1 MFQDKRLDP
10 ASALSAAS
18 LTEIVGAFSH
28 ALDVTEGQPE
38 GHCIRAAWIGCAVG
52 RMIGLSDEELYELRH
67 CILLKDLGCSSNA
80 ARIAEI
86 YHTDDLAFKEDFKRV
101 GDDLPGI
108 LSFVVRHTGNR
119 SSLGQRAKAVANI
132 LKNGPEIAR
141 ELIATRCERGADIAR
156 VLRMPEAVCAGIY
169 SLDEHW
175 DGCGKPHGLSAG
187 AIPLF
192 ARIALLSQV
201 AEVFYRTGGI
211 DAARSAVRK
220 RRASWLDPELA
231 DAFAAIGDDQ
241 EPWRSIQ
248 SPVLEARLITL
259 VPTERV
265 QMVDEDYL
273 DEISE
278 AFGAVVD
285 AKSPYT
291 SGHSRRVAGL
301 VDHVANAIAFDPKRR
316 RWLRR
321 GALLHDIG
329 KLGVSNAI
337 LDKPGSLDDD
347 EWRIMRDH
355 AAHTQ
360 SILGRLRVFE
370 ALAPIAAAHH
380 ERLDGNGYP
389 NGLSAERISLETRII
404 TACDFYDA
412 LTADRPYRAA
422 MTHEQAL
429 AIMSE
434 VEGTAIDGRCLDALR
449 ALPGPTL

>member
-1 MFQDKRLDP
+1 MFHDPRLH
-10 ASALSAAS
+10 SSGALAAAS

-28 ALDVTEGQPE
+28 ALDITEGQPE
-38 GHCIRAAWIGCAVG
+38 GHCVRAAWIGCALG
-52 RMIGLSDEELYELRH
+52 RAIGLDDEALYELRH

-86 YHTDDLAFKEDFKRV
+86 YRTDDRAFKEDFKRV
-101 GDDLPGI
+101 GDGLPDVLG
-108 LSFVVRHTGNR
+108 FVLRHTGAR
-119 SSLGQRAKAVANI
+119 APLAERAKAVANI
-132 LKNGPEIAR
+132 LRNGPDIAS
-141 ELIATRCERGADIAR
+141 ELIATRCERGGDIAR
-156 VLRMPEAVCAGIY
+156 RLRMPETVCSGIY

-175 DGCGKPHGLSAG
+175 DGGGKPHGLG
-187 AIPLF
+187 GEAIPLF
-192 ARIALLSQV
+192 ARIALLAQV
-201 AEVFYRTGGI
+201 AEVFFRAGGI
-211 DAARSAVRK
+211 AAARAAVGK
-220 RRASWLDPELA
+220 RRGRWFDPRLA
-231 DAFAAIGDDQ
+231 DAFAALGEEG
-241 EPWRSIQ
+241 EPWRSIG
-248 SPVLEARLITL
+248 SPLLEARLITL
-259 VPTERV
+259 VPAERV
-265 QMVDEDYL
+265 ELVDEDYL

-291 SGHSRRVAGL
+291 SGHSRRVAEL
-301 VDHVANAIAFDPKRR
+301 TSHVAEAIAFDPKRR

-337 LDKPGSLDDD
+337 LDKPGSLDDE

-370 ALAPIAAAHH
+370 DLAPIAAAHH
-380 ERLDGNGYP
+380 ERLDGRGYP
-389 NGLSAERISLETRII
+389 NGLGAERIGLETRII

-422 MTHEQAL
+422 MPHAQAL

-434 VEGTAIDGRCLDALR
+434 VEGTAIDRRCLDALR
-449 ALPGPTL
+449 ALPTAAA